1 MAYTMEDG
9 NREVVEGWSLVFFT
23 LSAAVA
29 ISRRASNLINRTYF
43 QMSKFWS
50 EVKNHK
56 RKRRE
61 RRREIKM
68 KFHSSG

>member
-9 NREVVEGWSLVFFT
+9 NREVVEGWILVFFT

-29 ISRRASNLINRTYF
+29 ISRRVSNLINRTYF

>member
-9 NREVVEGWSLVFFT
+9 NREVVEGWILVFFT

-29 ISRRASNLINRTYF
+29 ISRLASNLINRTYF
-43 QMSKFWS
+43 QMSKFWR
-50 EVKNHK
+50 EVKNHN

-61 RRREIKM
+61 RRRDIKM
-68 KFHSSG
+68 KFDSSG

>member
-1 MAYTMEDG
+1 M
-9 NREVVEGWSLVFFT
+9 FFT

-29 ISRRASNLINRTYF
+29 ISRRVSNLINRTYF

-56 RKRRE
+56 RKRRK
-61 RRREIKM
+61 RRRDIKM
-68 KFHSSG
+68 KFDSSG